1 MIFNAIFLYIFN
13 APNLGPSCPRH
24 ATSNKEGKCGEGCR
38 ALGMRS
44 LAKERLALEAS
55 NDFLWLLVCDGGLSC

>member
-1 MIFNAIFLYIFN
+1 MIFNAIFLYIW
-13 APNLGPSCPRH
+13 PKLPPRH
-24 ATSNKEGKCGEGCR
+24 ATSNQGDGEGCR